1 MRFRV
6 RWRGR
11 LVQVGITPTGV
22 TYELLDGAREPLR
35 VWDVG
40 TALELEPGVPVT
52 RPLQPVQPM
61 TPRPSQP
68 AGRAPLPADELTART
83 ID

>member
-11 LVQVGITPTGV
+11 LIQVGMAPDGV
-22 TYELLDGAREPLR
+22 TYELIDDVREPVR

-52 RPLQPVQPM
+52 RPLRPVEPL
-61 TPRPSQP
+61 TPRPRQP
-68 AGRAPLPADELTART
+68 DGRAPLPAEELTA
-83 ID
+83 ISVS